1 LSRKLRRP
9 YNAAE
14 VAFCILGVALLWL
27 VWVVAGPAT
36 AGSSPASTDAAVSR
50 VKSGTGFF
58 VSRDGFL
65 VTSAHVVAGC
75 ANVSAWQSDGS
86 ERPSY
91 IIASDQRLDL
101 ALLWADGRPAGQS
114 AVVARAPPQSGEDVF
129 TLGYGVI
136 ATKPLQP
143 VLVEGSLVGDSTARP
158 GNRIMVIRAK
168 LHAGNS
174 GGAVLAGDGSLL
186 GMIIGR
192 DEEHAELG
200 VALPRADIEALLSA
214 YGITLPTGTLAENA
228 RNLLS
233 AISLLIQCSSSN
245 N

>member
-1 LSRKLRRP
+1 MRRP
-9 YNAAE
+9 PGRPSDAAE
-14 VAFCILGVALLWL
+14 VAFCILGCALLWF
-27 VWVVAGPAT
+27 VSTVAELALT
-36 AGSSPASTDAAVSR
+36 GSSAAGNEAAASR
-50 VKSGTGFF
+50 VRSGTGFF

-75 ANVSAWQSDGS
+75 EHMSAWQSDGT

-101 ALLWADGRPAGQS
+101 ALLWAEGAPAEHS
-114 AVVARAPPQSGEDVF
+114 AVVARAAPQSGEDVF

-136 ATKPLQP
+136 ATKPLEP
-143 VLVEGSLVGDSTARP
+143 VLIEGSLVGDSTARP
-158 GNRIMVIRAK
+158 GNRVMVIRAK

-174 GGAVLAGDGSLL
+174 GGAVLSGDGSLI

-192 DEEHAELG
+192 DGEHAELG
-200 VALPRADIEALLSA
+200 VALPREDIEALLSA
-214 YGITLPTGTLAENA
+214 YGITLPTAALAGDA

-233 AISLLIQCSSSN
+233 AISVLIQCSSSN

>member
-1 LSRKLRRP
+1 LSRPPRRLSDTAGGV
-9 YNAAE
+9 Y
-14 VAFCILGVALLWL
+14 CILGVALLWL
-27 VWVVAGPAT
+27 VWIAAGLALT
-36 AGSSPASTDAAVSR
+36 GSSAASREVAVGR

-58 VSRDGFL
+58 VSRDGFV

-75 ANVSAWQSDGS
+75 EHVSAWQSDGT

-91 IIASDQRLDL
+91 IVAFDQRLDL
-101 ALLWADGRPAGQS
+101 ALLWAEGGPTGYS
-114 AVVARAPPQSGEDVF
+114 AVVARAGPRSGEDVF

-143 VLVEGSLVGDSTARP
+143 VLIEGSFVGDSTAEP

-168 LHAGNS
+168 LQAGNS
-174 GGAVLAGDGSLL
+174 GGAVLASDGSLV

-200 VALPRADIEALLSA
+200 VALPRENIEALLSA
-214 YGITLPTGTLAENA
+214 YGINLPTTALAANA

-233 AISLLIQCSSSN
+233 AISVLIQCSSPN

>member
-1 LSRKLRRP
+1 LSRKLRQR
-9 YNAAE
+9 YDGAE
-14 VAFCILGVALLWL
+14 AAFCILGIGLVWLLWI
-27 VWVVAGPAT
+27 VAGLAL
-36 AGSSPASTDAAVSR
+36 AGSSAASTEDAVSR

-75 ANVSAWQSDGS
+75 ENVSVWQSDGT

-91 IIASDQRLDL
+91 IIASDRRLDL
-101 ALLWADGRPAGQS
+101 ALLWAEGKAAGHS
-114 AVVARAPPQSGEDVF
+114 AVVARATPQSGEDVF

-168 LHAGNS
+168 LQAGNS
-174 GGAVLAGDGSLL
+174 GGAVLSGDGSLL
-186 GMIIGR
+186 GMVIGR

-214 YGITLPTGTLAENA
+214 YGITLPTGAVAGDA
-228 RNLLS
+228 RDLLS
-233 AISLLIQCSSSN
+233 AISVLIQCSSSSN
-245 N
+245 

>member
-1 LSRKLRRP
+1 L
-9 YNAAE
+9 
-14 VAFCILGVALLWL
+14 
-27 VWVVAGPAT
+27 
-36 AGSSPASTDAAVSR
+36 
-50 VKSGTGFF
+50 
-58 VSRDGFL
+58 
-65 VTSAHVVAGC
+65 
-75 ANVSAWQSDGS
+75 SAWQADGI

-101 ALLWADGRPAGQS
+101 ALLWADGTSAGQS

-174 GGAVLAGDGSLL
+174 GGAVLSGDGSLL

-200 VALPRADIEALLSA
+200 VALPREDIEALLSA
-214 YGITLPTGTLAENA
+214 YGITLPTGTLADNA

-233 AISLLIQCSSSN
+233 AISVLIQCSSSN

>member
-1 LSRKLRRP
+1 MLGRVRRRAGDGRFVRADYRSRGEP
-9 YNAAE
+9 GQE
-14 VAFCILGVALLWL
+14 
-27 VWVVAGPAT
+27 
-36 AGSSPASTDAAVSR
+36 
-50 VKSGTGFF
+50 
-58 VSRDGFL
+58 RDGVFCL
-65 VTSAHVVAGC
+65 TRRLSGHQRA
-75 ANVSAWQSDGS
+75 
-86 ERPSY
+86 RRRRSY

-101 ALLWADGRPAGQS
+101 ALLWADGRPAGEA

-174 GGAVLAGDGSLL
+174 GGAVLSGDGSLL

-200 VALPRADIEALLSA
+200 VALPREDIQTLLSA
-214 YGITLPTGTLAENA
+214 YGITLPTGAFAGDA

-233 AISLLIQCSSSN
+233 AISVLIQCSSSSN
-245 N
+245 

>member
-1 LSRKLRRP
+1 ML
-9 YNAAE
+9 
-14 VAFCILGVALLWL
+14 CL
-27 VWVVAGPAT
+27 VGFVAGPAT
-36 AGSSPASTDAAVSR
+36 AASSAPTTEGAVSR

-101 ALLWADGRPAGQS
+101 ALLWADGRPAGEA

-174 GGAVLAGDGSLL
+174 GGAVLSGDGSLL

-200 VALPRADIEALLSA
+200 VALPREDIQTLLSA
-214 YGITLPTGTLAENA
+214 YGITLPTGAFAGDA

-233 AISLLIQCSSSN
+233 AISVLIQCSSSSN
-245 N
+245 

>member
-1 LSRKLRRP
+1 LSRPPRRP
-9 YNAAE
+9 RDAAE
-14 VAFCILGVALLWL
+14 IASCILGVALLCL
-27 VWVVAGPAT
+27 VWAVARPVL
-36 AGSSPASTDAAVSR
+36 AGSSPANAEAASR

-75 ANVSAWQSDGS
+75 ASVSAWQSDGT

-101 ALLWADGRPAGQS
+101 ALLWADGTPARHS
-114 AVVARAPPQSGEDVF
+114 AVIARVPPQTGADVF

-143 VLVEGSLVGDSTARP
+143 VLVEGSLVGDATPQP

-174 GGAVLAGDGSLL
+174 GGAVLSGDGSLL

-192 DEEHAELG
+192 DEEHAERG
-200 VALPRADIEALLSA
+200 VALPREDIEALLSA

>member
-1 LSRKLRRP
+1 LSRPPRRLHD
-9 YNAAE
+9 AAK
-14 VAFCILGVALLWL
+14 VAFCILGLALLWL
-27 VWVVAGPAT
+27 VWIAAGLALT
-36 AGSSPASTDAAVSR
+36 GSSAASTEAAASR

-75 ANVSAWQSDGS
+75 EHVSAWQSDGT

-101 ALLWADGRPAGQS
+101 ALLWAEGRPAGHS
-114 AVVARAPPQSGEDVF
+114 AVVARAAPQSGEDVF

-143 VLVEGSLVGDSTARP
+143 VLIEGSFVGDSTARP

-168 LHAGNS
+168 LRAGNS
-174 GGAVLAGDGSLL
+174 GGAVLSGDGSLI

-200 VALPRADIEALLSA
+200 VALPRETIEALLSA
-214 YGITLPTGTLAENA
+214 YGITLPTSALAADA

-233 AISLLIQCSSSN
+233 AISVLIQCSSSN

>member
-9 YNAAE
+9 YDTAE
-14 VAFCILGVALLWL
+14 VAWCILGVALLWL
-27 VWVVAGPAT
+27 GWVVGGPAL
-36 AGSSPASTDAAVSR
+36 AGSSAASSETAVSR

-65 VTSAHVVAGC
+65 VTSAHVIAGC
-75 ANVSAWQSDGS
+75 ANISAWPSDGT

-91 IIASDQRLDL
+91 VIASNQRLDL
-101 ALLWADGRPAGQS
+101 ALLWADGAPAGHS
-114 AVVARAPPQSGEDVF
+114 AVVARALPQSGEDVF

-143 VLVEGSLVGDSTARP
+143 VLVEGRLVGDSTARP

-174 GGAVLAGDGSLL
+174 GGAVLSADGSLL

-200 VALPRADIEALLSA
+200 VALPREDIQTLLSA
-214 YGITLPTGTLAENA
+214 YGITLPTGAVAGDA

-233 AISLLIQCSSSN
+233 AISVLIQCSSSSN
-245 N
+245 